1 MFDFRGKGLGDFP
14 SVYEFDMEL
23 QHIKTNR
30 NINRLID
37 MLIDERTARIKAEKN
52 NKIATII
59 SITLGFISVILGF
72 ITFM

>member
-1 MFDFRGKGLGDFP
+1 
-14 SVYEFDMEL
+14 
-23 QHIKTNR
+23 
-30 NINRLID
+30 

>member
-14 SVYEFDMEL
+14 SVYEIDMEL

-30 NINRLID
+30 NIDRLID